1 MKLGRKLLLSSVL
14 AGLLST
20 GAFATESVNTE
31 KSWDFCSDESK
42 VAIGL
47 GSLGTAVTIS
57 TPLAPAGIIIGA
69 VLNELLCSPEEN
81 KSTLDS
87 EVKLSTQDE
96 LKTNDVPGAKTV
108 YFDYDKYTLNELGKE
123 QTEVTAEAIKTNTEL
138 QQTVIRIE
146 GNADSRG
153 SDEYNYALGLKRA
166 NEVKAAL
173 TNAGVTNKL
182 EVVSYG
188 ESKPECTEGTEE
200 CFAKNRRVQFKIA
213 E

>member
-1 MKLGRKLLLSSVL
+1 MKLGNKLLLSSVL

-20 GAFATESVNTE
+20 GAFASESTENTE

-47 GSLGTAVTIS
+47 GSLGTAVTIA
-57 TPLAPAGIIIGA
+57 TPLAPAGVIIGA
-69 VLNELLCSPEEN
+69 VLNELLCTPEEV

-87 EVKLSTQDE
+87 EVKLSTQDG

-108 YFDYDKYTLNELGKE
+108 YFDYDKYSLNETGKE
-123 QTEVTAEAIKTNTEL
+123 QTAVTAEAIKKI
-138 QQTVIRIE
+138 QQTPIRIE
-146 GNADSRG
+146 GNADARG

-166 NEVKAAL
+166 NAVKAAL
-173 TNAGVTNKL
+173 VNAGVTNKL

-188 ESKPECTEGTEE
+188 EAKPECTEGTED

>member
-47 GSLGTAVTIS
+47 GSLGTAVTIA

-69 VLNELLCSPEEN
+69 VLNELLCTPEEV

-87 EVKLSTQDE
+87 EVKLSTQDG

-108 YFDYDKYTLNELGKE
+108 YFDYDKYTLNKSGKE
-123 QTEVTAEAIKTNTEL
+123 QTTVTAEAIKKISGTP
-138 QQTVIRIE
+138 IRIE

-188 ESKPECTEGTEE
+188 ESKPECTDSTGTEE

>member
-1 MKLGRKLLLSSVL
+1 MKLGNKLLLSSVL

-20 GAFATESVNTE
+20 GAFASESTE

-47 GSLGTAVTIS
+47 GSLGTAVTIA
-57 TPLAPAGIIIGA
+57 TPLAPAGVIIGA
-69 VLNELLCSPEEN
+69 VLNELLCTPEEV

-87 EVKLSTQDE
+87 EVKLSTQDG

-108 YFDYDKYTLNELGKE
+108 YFDYDKYSLNETGKE
-123 QTEVTAEAIKTNTEL
+123 QTTVTAEMIKKISGTS
-138 QQTVIRIE
+138 IRIE

-166 NEVKAAL
+166 NAVKAAL
-173 TNAGVTNKL
+173 VNAGVTNKL

-188 ESKPECTEGTEE
+188 EAKPECTEATED